1 MHKAANPSV
10 LHHGDNMIK
19 QIGFTLALA
28 LGTSAAVH
36 ADDSSSSSPIPAPFT
51 VPKNLTSKETQS
63 CEAVLCLAGG
73 KSAAECVKPLQV
85 YYDIKPKKRPNF
97 LKICP
102 KD

>member
-1 MHKAANPSV
+1 
-10 LHHGDNMIK
+10 MIK

-36 ADDSSSSSPIPAPFT
+36 ADDSSDKNSSPIPAPFT
-51 VPKNLTSKETQS
+51 VPKNLTPKETQS

-73 KSAAECVKPLQV
+73 GSLAECANPLKV
-85 YYDIKPKKRPNF
+85 YYDLKPKKRPNF